1 MNYLKITNNKHAA
14 REMIKKHC
22 NKSTTT
28 RKRGGAEEF
37 SSEIKLV
44 LEFNPRE

>member
-1 MNYLKITNNKHAA
+1 MLLEKWLKNTVI
-14 REMIKKHC
+14 
-22 NKSTTT
+22 SLQLQG
-28 RKRGGAEEF
+28 RGGAEEF